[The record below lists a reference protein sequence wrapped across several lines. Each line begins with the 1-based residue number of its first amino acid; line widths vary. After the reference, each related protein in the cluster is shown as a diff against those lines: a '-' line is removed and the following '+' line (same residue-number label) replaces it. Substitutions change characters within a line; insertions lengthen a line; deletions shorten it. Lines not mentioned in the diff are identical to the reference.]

1 MFLCLA
7 DVSRA
12 SLAPSPY
19 TSLPSPLLS
28 LCLKQIYDK
37 STSLICGEA
46 IPFEDLNLLFSLGFA
61 SNRGFSA
68 ELHEATHET
77 CQPVTSRSLTGVDY
91 KRIRVRDNVFRRALG
106 HASSS
111 PLYVPC

>member
-19 TSLPSPLLS
+19 TPLPSPLLS
-28 LCLKQIYDK
+28 LSPSPYTPLPSPLLSLSLKQIYDK
-37 STSLICGEA
+37 PTSIICGKA
-46 IPFEDLNLLFSLGFA
+46 IPFQDLNLLFSLGFA

-77 CQPVTSRSLTGVDY
+77 CQSVTSRSLTGVD
-91 KRIRVRDNVFRRALG
+91 
-106 HASSS
+106 
-111 PLYVPC
+111 